1 MIHRQRWCNR
11 STAFTSALRL
21 SRRQGAVTQWLNF
34 LDEVEHRYKGLRVT
48 NFSIADYDYV
58 ENNTQAVSTNLITG
72 TLEIY
77 MCVSDKEAD
86 A

>member
-1 MIHRQRWCNR
+1 M
-11 STAFTSALRL
+11 TMA
-21 SRRQGAVTQWLNF
+21 
-34 LDEVEHRYKGLRVT
+34 DM
-48 NFSIADYDYV
+48 DYDV
-58 ENNTQAVSTNLITG
+58 IIVSPIDGTNLITG

>member
-1 MIHRQRWCNR
+1 MTIFL
-11 STAFTSALRL
+11 SGSFSSAISLAARAL
-21 SRRQGAVTQWLNF
+21 FMLPDSCEEMV
-34 LDEVEHRYKGLRVT
+34 
-48 NFSIADYDYV
+48 IAIAQSACSNCASHASGV
-58 ENNTQAVSTNLITG
+58 GQAVSTNLITG

>member
-1 MIHRQRWCNR
+1 MM
-11 STAFTSALRL
+11 
-21 SRRQGAVTQWLNF
+21 
-34 LDEVEHRYKGLRVT
+34 
-48 NFSIADYDYV
+48 

>member
-1 MIHRQRWCNR
+1 MQGISGGSPLTLRPSFKCKKGNV
-11 STAFTSALRL
+11 TAA
-21 SRRQGAVTQWLNF
+21 A
-34 LDEVEHRYKGLRVT
+34 
-48 NFSIADYDYV
+48 AAYV
-58 ENNTQAVSTNLITG
+58 ANNTQAVSTNLITG

>member
-1 MIHRQRWCNR
+1 MKK
-11 STAFTSALRL
+11 F
-21 SRRQGAVTQWLNF
+21 V
-34 LDEVEHRYKGLRVT
+34 
-48 NFSIADYDYV
+48 SI
-58 ENNTQAVSTNLITG
+58 TQAVSTNLITG